1 MEKFKS
7 IITTEPLLN
16 HENDFFKK
24 LCQSDGDLSF
34 TMSGRC
40 GIYQCLED
48 IKQNDQKRVAYLPMY
63 TCETVAAPF
72 QKAGYT
78 LRFYEV
84 DENLRSIFDY
94 DVISEIS
101 VLSLCGYYGFCNYDH
116 KFVKEC
122 HERGV
127 VIFEDMTH
135 SMLCRDGMDPLCDYA
150 AGSFRKWMDVSSG
163 GFAIKRRGKFE
174 IHCQKPHQEHLAL
187 RRQYIDT
194 HSMDAFW
201 DAEMML
207 RQIFDLYAG
216 DEESEY
222 ILRYADLEQ
231 IAEMR
236 RKNYQILLDTLPK
249 TLKGLRPVFPVLTEN
264 AVPSHFCFYAE
275 DREHFLAYLT
285 ENNIFYKVFWPVGPL
300 VNVEGHSK
308 VKYVY
313 GHIVS
318 LFCDQ
323 HCDRKYMLELARV
336 ISEYP
341 GPK

>member
-1 MEKFKS
+1 MENLKS
-7 IITTEPLLN
+7 IVTTEPLLD
-16 HENDFFKK
+16 HENGFFKR
-24 LCQSDGDLSF
+24 LCQTDGELSF

-48 IKQNDQKRVAYLPMY
+48 IKQKDQKRVAYLPMY

-84 DENLRSIFDY
+84 DENLRSIFD
-94 DVISEIS
+94 DAVINEIS

-116 KFVKEC
+116 EFVKEC

-135 SMLCRDGMDPLCDYA
+135 SLLCRDGMVPLCDYA
-150 AGSFRKWMDVSSG
+150 AGSFRKWMDVASD
-163 GFAIKRRGKFE
+163 GFAMKRRGKFE
-174 IHCQKPHQEHLAL
+174 IGCQKPHQEHLAL

-207 RQIFDLYAG
+207 RQIFDLYAV
-216 DEESEY
+216 
-222 ILRYADLEQ
+222 
-231 IAEMR
+231 
-236 RKNYQILLDTLPK
+236 PK
-249 TLKGLRPVFPVLTEN
+249 TLKGLRPVFPALTEN

-275 DREHFLAYLT
+275 EREHFLAYLK
-285 ENNIFYKVFWPVGPL
+285 EHNIFYKVFWPVGPL
-300 VNVEGHSK
+300 VNVEGHDT

-323 HCDRKYMLELARV
+323 HCGREYMLKLAR
-336 ISEYP
+336 IIAEYP
-341 GPK
+341 GVTV